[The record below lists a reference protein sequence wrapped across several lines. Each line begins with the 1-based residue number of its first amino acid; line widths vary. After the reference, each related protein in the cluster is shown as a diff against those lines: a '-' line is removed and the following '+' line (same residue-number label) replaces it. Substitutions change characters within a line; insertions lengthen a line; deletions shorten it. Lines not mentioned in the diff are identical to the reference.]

1 MTEHTNVPPLG
12 SLQQRFAALLET
24 RQSYEPAWQDLAD
37 HFLPTRYRNVGRNP
51 DMWRKMPL
59 LNDKLVDATG
69 ILAMRTLAAGLQG
82 GMTSPARPWF
92 QLSLEDS
99 ELARHAPVK
108 EWLADVT
115 KRMAKIFNGSN
126 FYNAVHTL
134 YGELGTFGTAFMLEL
149 ADFEHGFRFVPFCA
163 GEYCLDSNERQKV
176 DVVFRR
182 FRMSTRQ
189 LLARFGEQALP
200 PYVRTAQRALQES
213 HTVVHAIFPRE
224 ERDTQKA
231 SGLHMPFASVYWLEG
246 RGGQGGLGGKGGG
259 HLLSQAGF
267 MEFPGF
273 GVRWDVA
280 GNDVYG
286 RSPAMDV
293 LPDCR
298 MLQQMGI
305 TMLKAIHKSVDPPTA
320 VSASLK
326 AVGLDLTP
334 GGVNYVEAAPGQ
346 SPQAAKPILEVRP
359 DIQAGRVAM
368 QDVQKQIQQ
377 GLYNDLFRLL
387 LDGKSQHIT
396 AKEVAAREEEKLIL
410 LGPAL
415 ERLHCEL
422 FIPLIERTFQLML
435 RHDMVPPMP
444 QAFCGQRVKV
454 EFVSLLAQAQKMVS
468 TASVD
473 RLVAF
478 VQSLAPMRPEV
489 TDILDMDKA
498 VEEYADYLGVA
509 PAVLHAK
516 EEREALRKQRQEA
529 EAALQ
534 VQKATQEEQKRQL
547 ESLQGIAKVAQDLSK
562 ISLEDKNLM
571 TALLAG
577 GGQVLQQQMQGQQP
591 QQSQEAQQQQCAQGA
606 QPKPQGKIHARK
618 HL

>member
-1 MTEHTNVPPLG
+1 MAGEKNHALW
-12 SLQQRFAALLET
+12 LEQRFQALLEA
-24 RQSYEPAWQDLAD
+24 RQGYEPAWQDLAD
-37 HFLPTRYRNVGRNP
+37 HFLPMRYNHRGSNAQV
-51 DMWRKMPL
+51 WRKMPL

-99 ELARHAPVK
+99 DLARHDSVK

-115 KRMAKIFNGSN
+115 KRMAKLFNNSN
-126 FYNAVHTL
+126 FYHAVHTL

-163 GEYCLDSNERQKV
+163 GEYCLDVNEKQVV

-182 FRMSTRQ
+182 FHMSTRQ
-189 LLARFGEQALP
+189 LIQRFGREHLP
-200 PYVRTAQRALQES
+200 AYLQNDSRALHQG
-213 HTVVHAIFPRE
+213 HVVVHAIYPRKDRVE
-224 ERDTQKA
+224 HK
-231 SGLHMPFASVYWLEG
+231 SGAKHMPFASEYWLEG
-246 RGGQGGLGGKGGG
+246 SSFSGGSRQHMGRG
-259 HLLSQAGF
+259 HILSQSGF

-273 GVRWDVA
+273 GVRWHA
-280 GNDVYG
+280 SGNDVYG

-320 VSASLK
+320 VAASLK

-334 GGVNYVEAAPGQ
+334 GGVNYVEVGPGQ
-346 SPQAAKPILEVRP
+346 SPQAAKPILDVRP
-359 DIQAGRVAM
+359 DIQAARLAM

-387 LDGKSQHIT
+387 LDGKSSHIT

-415 ERLHCEL
+415 ERLHGEL

-435 RHDMVPPMP
+435 RHELVPPMP
-444 QAFCGQRVKV
+444 QEMAGHKLKV

-468 TASVD
+468 TSAVD
-473 RLVAF
+473 RLIHF
-478 VQSLAPMRPEV
+478 VQSLTPFKPQVA
-489 TDILDMDKA
+489 DIIDADKA
-498 VEEYADYLGVA
+498 VEEYAEYLGVS
-509 PAVLHAK
+509 PALLHST
-516 EEREALRKQRQEA
+516 EERAALRKERQEA
-529 EAALQ
+529 QVAQATAEAQ
-534 VQKATQEEQKRQL
+534 VQQQKQSL
-547 ESLQGIAKVAQDLSK
+547 EALQGIAKIAQDVSK
-562 ISLEDKNLM
+562 ISLEERNLLSS
-571 TALLAG
+571 LLASTQQG
-577 GGQVLQQQMQGQQP
+577 GALQNAVPNAVPHAASMTQGQN
-591 QQSQEAQQQQCAQGA
+591 
-606 QPKPQGKIHARK
+606 GKDVS
-618 HL
+618 LEQNP

>member
-1 MTEHTNVPPLG
+1 MTEEK
-12 SLQQRFAALLET
+12 SLEFWLEQRFHSLLES

-37 HFLPTRYRNVGRNP
+37 HFLPTRFRNTAKNP
-51 DMWRKMPL
+51 DSWRKMPL

-99 ELARHAPVK
+99 ELANHAPVK

-163 GEYCLDSNERQKV
+163 GEYCLDTNESQRV

-182 FRMSTRQ
+182 FRMTTRQ
-189 LLARFGEQALP
+189 LVARFGQENLP
-200 PYVRTAQRALQES
+200 PHMLRQGRHRPES
-213 HTVVHAIFPRE
+213 YTVVHAIYPRKD
-224 ERDTQKA
+224 RLLKNVSA
-231 SGLHMPFASVYWLEG
+231 KHMPFASVYWLEG
-246 RGGQGGLGGKGGG
+246 QGGGAASRGAQHGGMRMKRG
-259 HLLSQAGF
+259 HVLSESGF

-326 AVGLDLTP
+326 SVGLDLTP
-334 GGVNYVEAAPGQ
+334 GGVNYVEVAPGQ
-346 SPQAAKPILEVRP
+346 SPQAARPILEIRP

-387 LDGKSQHIT
+387 LDGKSSRIT

-435 RHDMVPPMP
+435 RHNMVPTMP
-444 QAFCGQRVKV
+444 PAFCGQKVKV

-468 TASVD
+468 TSSVD
-473 RLVAF
+473 RLFTF
-478 VQSLAPMRPEV
+478 VQKVAPTNPEA
-489 TDILDMDKA
+489 LDMLDTDKA
-498 VEEYADYLGVA
+498 VEEYAEYLGVA
-509 PAVLHAK
+509 PAILRSK
-516 EEREALRKQRQEA
+516 EEREAVRQER
-529 EAALQ
+529 
-534 VQKATQEEQKRQL
+534 KDATQAVNMQKVQAEQQKSNM
-547 ESLQGIAKVAQDLSK
+547 ENLQGIAKIVQDLSK
-562 ISLEDKNLM
+562 VSLEEKNLV
-571 TALLAG
+571 TALLERI
-577 GGQVLQQQMQGQQP
+577 
-591 QQSQEAQQQQCAQGA
+591 S
-606 QPKPQGKIHARK
+606 
-618 HL
+618 